1 MMLVRRPETGC
12 EENMMSENHLEVAA
26 AILTQAAL
34 ESFRA
39 IASTEFVNAAVPAD
53 TKAFDGVQELVRTTY
68 NKMLH
73 VVGAVVTNPD
83 VPK

>member
-1 MMLVRRPETGC
+1 M
-12 EENMMSENHLEVAA
+12 NENHLEVAA
-26 AILTQAAL
+26 AILTQVTL

-39 IASTEFVNAAVPAD
+39 IASTEFVNAAVPTNTQAL
-53 TKAFDGVQELVRTTY
+53 DGVQELVKTTY

-73 VVGAVVTNPD
+73 VVGAVVTNPG